1 MIKINYARTT
11 AVVTTLVNSIRVSGL
26 GRLSGL
32 RGRPRGSSGR
42 RGRNGSAQAGKGTG
56 RSRQLVYGLLLI
68 QLGMIGL
75 VGIVG
80 RTSASGQ
87 ESQPS
92 QVGPDELNL
101 KQQESAQ
108 LKRGLQ
114 TEQRFGELAVKV
126 RQQGALPVIVR
137 LRVAFEAEGTI
148 RRPER
153 IRAQRQLIERTR
165 KSLLAGTA
173 GIESGSVK
181 EFRYLPLVAL
191 SVDPAGLESLRNS
204 VEVLD
209 IEEDLLLPPALAQSV
224 PLIGANNAWAGGY
237 AGAGQTVAVLDTGID
252 KAHPFLTDKV
262 ISEACYS
269 TTFRSLGASSL
280 CPGGASAS
288 TAPNSGQACN
298 VPGQEC
304 KHGTLVAGVIAGN
317 GPSFAGVARES
328 SLISINVYSRFE
340 DTDIC
345 GGQTPCV
352 LSFLSDQV
360 RALERVFELR
370 NELQIAAVNFSLA
383 GRRYT
388 ANCDD
393 EQPSMKIAIDQLA
406 SFGIPTVAP
415 TGNRSYSDSIGIP
428 ACISTAISVGATRS
442 EDSGSESIYAESN
455 SASFMHLLAPGG
467 EITSSVPGGEFE
479 TWNGTSLAAP
489 HVAAAWA
496 LMKQRVPGATVGEV
510 LRAMINTGVPIF
522 DNRNSITKPRLRVD
536 QALRALSEN
545 VPVISSYTL
554 TPGSPIDREPFGVA
568 INGSNFDTT
577 GTRLI
582 FCLVGTTTC
591 QEAPVTSISVG
602 TPTLM
607 RVESASL
614 ASGSWTMH
622 LRTSAGVSGRSRPF
636 NVMAPPPPP
645 TITAYSWS
653 PAVPLASQ
661 PFSGTITGSGF
672 NQSTSSGPGA
682 TGTQVYFCR
691 DDASVCV
698 LQPAGNVTVNSPTS
712 LSLTSIVLESGDWQV
727 YVQTTAGASPRST
740 RFRVEVP
747 LLPPTIASLAWSPA
761 TPTENQP
768 FSGIITGT
776 NFVAGGTQ
784 VFFCETGRTICT
796 QVASGNVTVN
806 SPTSLSLSTV
816 TLRTGSWQAY
826 VQNSAGASVKS
837 AAFTIQPLL
846 LQPTLAGFLWN
857 PASPT
862 ENQPFSGVISGTNFV
877 AGSTQVFFCEAN
889 TSNCTPVAAANV
901 TVNSLTSLTV
911 SNVTLGS
918 GSWQCYV
925 TTPAGASPR
934 SAAFNVIRPLV
945 VPTIVSY
952 VLSAPIP
959 TASQPFSAVVTGTGF
974 VTGSTQVYFCLSG
987 GTGCTAQS
995 SGINVT
1001 SASSLSIANI
1011 VLPAGSWQLYV
1022 QTAGGPSGRSTAFTV
1037 QAPLIVPT
1045 LTSFTLDPVAPLA
1058 SEPFVARLNGTGFVA
1073 GGTQIFLCAA
1083 GTNTCTAVTP
1093 NSFSLINSGTLNV
1106 TGIRLGAGNWQFQ
1119 IQTAAGSSAR
1129 SSVFT
1134 VQAAPTLPTINSYT
1148 INSSNPLANQSLSL
1162 TITGTGF
1169 IGGGTQV
1176 FTCVSGTSTCFPQ
1189 AAERITVASA
1199 TSLTVAGVY
1208 LLAGSWQLYVQTSG
1222 GSSDR
1227 STPFT
1232 IRPAN
1237 VLLPTVTGQSW
1248 NPATP
1253 SAATPFSGTVSGT
1266 NFVAGGTQ
1274 VFFCVNAS
1282 TTCFQHPLENIRI
1295 NSPTSLNLSS
1305 VFLMVGT
1312 WQLYV
1317 QTSAGTSERSAAF
1330 TIGSVQLA
1338 TPTVTS
1344 LSFTPATLTAGQLF
1358 GGTISG
1364 ANFVTGATQVFFCE
1378 NEGTSCTEILSE
1390 SVAVTSPTSITLSNV
1405 ALASGTWQLYVRTA
1419 AGTSNRSNAFNVQ
1432 RSALPPSIVGY
1443 TWTPSNP
1450 AASQPFNGTI
1460 AGNNFV
1466 IGGTQVYFCI
1476 NGTSACTQHPANN
1489 VIVAGSNSLSIR
1501 NIQLGNGSWQFYI
1514 ETAAGTSARS
1524 TVFNV
1529 TATAQFL
1536 PTVSGFSW
1544 SSSTV
1549 VANQPFN
1556 GIITGTNFVLG
1567 ATQVFFC
1574 QNSSQNCTRHPV
1586 AEVVVSSPTSL
1597 NISNISLGSGLWQ
1610 IYVQTTL
1617 GNSSLSSTFTVP
1629 EPPSTVPT
1637 VIGFSWNPGAPAT
1650 NQAFSGTISG
1660 TNFVSGGTQVYFC
1673 FNATTNCTQLP
1684 VEYVTVTSPT
1694 TIIVRN
1700 VILASGSWQIYV
1712 RTSSGNSAR
1721 SNSFNV
1727 LSLTVQPIQPV
1738 LSSFTW
1744 NPLVPISGRAF
1755 GGTLRGSNFINGE
1768 TKVFFCVNT
1777 SNNCVEV
1784 AGTEVTVIN
1793 PTTISLSGSI
1803 RLAKGLWQLYIETPN
1818 GVSNRSRSFNV
1829 L

>member
-1 MIKINYARTT
+1 MIKMNLARTT
-11 AVVTTLVNSIRVSGL
+11 AVVTNLVSSFLPSVKRRGPSARRRWSVRSGL
-26 GRLSGL
+26 FDLSSK
-32 RGRPRGSSGR
+32 RC
-42 RGRNGSAQAGKGTG
+42 KE
-56 RSRQLVYGLLLI
+56 RSRRLIPSLLVI
-68 QLGMIGL
+68 QIGMAGMIGHTAA
-75 VGIVG
+75 I
-80 RTSASGQ
+80 GQ
-87 ESQPS
+87 DG
-92 QVGPDELNL
+92 GPGQLGPAELEQLKL
-101 KQQESAQ
+101 KQQESVQ
-108 LKRGLQ
+108 LKRSLQ

-126 RQQGALPVIVR
+126 RQRGALPVIVR

-165 KSLLAGTA
+165 KSLLEEAT

-181 EFRYLPLVAL
+181 EFRYLPVVAL
-191 SVDPAGLESLRNS
+191 SVDPTGLESLRNS
-204 VEVLD
+204 GEVLD
-209 IEEDLLLPPALAQSV
+209 IEEDLLLPPALAALAQSV

-237 AGAGQTVAVLDTGID
+237 AGAGQTVAVLDTGVD
-252 KAHPFLTDKV
+252 KSHPFLAGKV

-280 CPGGASAS
+280 CPGGVSAT

-370 NELQIAAVNFSLA
+370 NDLQIAAVNFSLA

-388 ANCDD
+388 SNCDD

-415 TGNRSYSDSIGIP
+415 TGNRSFSDSIGIP
-428 ACISTAISVGATRS
+428 ACFSSAISVGATIS
-442 EDSGSESIYAESN
+442 EDSGAESIYPESN
-455 SASFMHLLAPGG
+455 SAPFMHLLAPGG
-467 EITSSVPGGEFE
+467 QITSSVPGGEFE

-489 HVAAAWA
+489 HVAGAWA
-496 LMKQRVPGATVGEV
+496 LMKQRLPGATVGEV
-510 LRAMINTGVPIF
+510 LRALVNTGVPIF

-545 VPVISSYTL
+545 APVIGSYTL
-554 TPGSPIDREPFGVA
+554 TPGSPIDREPFVVA
-568 INGSNFDTT
+568 INGSNFDTA
-577 GTRLI
+577 GTRLF
-582 FCLVGTTTC
+582 FCMVGTTTC
-591 QEAPVTSISVG
+591 QEAPVASISVG
-602 TPTLM
+602 TPTQM
-607 RVESASL
+607 RVENAIL

-622 LRTSAGVSGRSRPF
+622 LQTSAGFSGRSRAF

-645 TITAYSWS
+645 TIASYSWN
-653 PAVPLASQ
+653 PTPPLGNQ
-661 PFSGTITGSGF
+661 PFSGTISGTGF
-672 NQSTSSGPGA
+672 NQPTGSN
-682 TGTQVYFCR
+682 GTQVYFCR
-691 DDASVCV
+691 FDSSTCL

-712 LSLTSIVLESGDWQV
+712 ISLTSIVLESGDWQV
-727 YVQTTAGASPRST
+727 YVQTSAGASPRSS
-740 RFRVEVP
+740 RFQVVVP
-747 LLPPTIASLAWSPA
+747 ILPPTIASLAWSPS

-776 NFVAGGTQ
+776 NFVVGGTQ
-784 VFFCETGRTICT
+784 VFFCETGRLTCT
-796 QVASGNVTVN
+796 QVASGNLTV
-806 SPTSLSLSTV
+806 SGPTSLSLSSV
-816 TLRTGSWQAY
+816 SLRTGSWQAY
-826 VQNSAGASVKS
+826 VQNSAGASAKS
-837 AAFTIQPLL
+837 APFTVQPVQ

-857 PASPT
+857 PPSPT
-862 ENQPFSGVISGTNFV
+862 ENQPFSGILTGTNFV
-877 AGSTQVFFCEAN
+877 SGSTQVFFCEAN
-889 TSNCTPVAAANV
+889 TSNCTAVAAANV
-901 TVNSLTSLTV
+901 TVNSLSSLTV
-911 SNVTLGS
+911 NNVTLGS

-925 TTPAGASPR
+925 TTPAGATPR
-934 SAAFNVIRPLV
+934 SAAFTVTRPLV

-952 VLSAPIP
+952 VLSTP
-959 TASQPFSAVVTGTGF
+959 TPVAAQPFSAVVTGTGF
-974 VTGSTQVYFCLSG
+974 ITGSTQVFICGNGALLCTTLASG
-987 GTGCTAQS
+987 V
-995 SGINVT
+995 NVT
-1001 SASSLSIANI
+1001 SPSSLNIANI

-1022 QTAGGPSGRSTAFTV
+1022 QTAGGNSARSTPFVV
-1037 QAPLIVPT
+1037 QAPLIAPT
-1045 LTSFTLDPVAPLA
+1045 LSGYTLDPSSPIANAPFA
-1058 SEPFVARLNGTGFVA
+1058 ARLSGTGFIP
-1073 GGTQIFLCAA
+1073 GGTQVFICASGGGA
-1083 GTNTCTAVTP
+1083 CTAVES
-1093 NSFSLINSGTLNV
+1093 NGLSIINSGTLNL
-1106 TGIRLGAGNWQFQ
+1106 TGIRLEAGSWQFQ
-1119 IQTAAGSSAR
+1119 VQTTAGSSPR
-1129 SSVFT
+1129 STVFA
-1134 VQAAPTLPTINSYT
+1134 VQAPVLAPTLTSYRVNSL
-1148 INSSNPLANQSLSL
+1148 NPLANQPLSI

-1169 IGGGTQV
+1169 VSGETQV

-1189 AAERITVASA
+1189 AAERITVAGP
-1199 TSLTVAGVY
+1199 TSLTVTGIY

-1232 IRPAN
+1232 VKPAN

-1248 NPATP
+1248 TPASP
-1253 SAATPFSGTVSGT
+1253 SAAIPFSGTLTGT
-1266 NFVAGGTQ
+1266 NFVTGGTQ

-1282 TTCFQHPLENIRI
+1282 TTCFQHPLENIRV
-1295 NSPTSLNLSS
+1295 NSSTSLSLSN

-1317 QTSAGTSERSAAF
+1317 QTSAGASERSAAF
-1330 TIGSVQLA
+1330 TIGSTQLA
-1338 TPTVTS
+1338 TPTVAS
-1344 LSFTPATLTAGQLF
+1344 LSFTPTTLTAGQLF
-1358 GGTISG
+1358 GGTITG
-1364 ANFVTGATQVFFCE
+1364 TNFVTGATQVFFCE

-1390 SVAVTSPTSITLSNV
+1390 SVAVTSPTAITLSNV
-1405 ALASGTWQLYVRTA
+1405 ALASGTWQLYVQTA
-1419 AGTSNRSNAFNVQ
+1419 AGSSNRSNAFSVQ
-1432 RSALPPSIVGY
+1432 RTPLPPSIVGY

-1450 AASQPFNGTI
+1450 AANQPFNGTI

-1466 IGGTQVYFCI
+1466 IGATQVYFCI
-1476 NGTSACTQHPANN
+1476 NSTSACTQHPANN
-1489 VIVAGSNSLSIR
+1489 VIVSSNNSISIR
-1501 NIQLGNGSWQFYI
+1501 NIQLGNGSWQFYV

-1529 TATAQFL
+1529 AATAQFL

-1574 QNSSQNCTRHPV
+1574 LNSSQNCTRHPS

-1610 IYVQTTL
+1610 VYVQTTL
-1617 GNSSLSSTFTVP
+1617 GNSSLSTTFTVP

-1637 VIGFSWNPGAPAT
+1637 VTGFSWNPGAPAT
-1650 NQAFSGTISG
+1650 NQPFSGTITG
-1660 TNFVSGGTQVYFC
+1660 ANFVVGGTQVYFC
-1673 FNATTNCTQLP
+1673 SSATTSCTQLP

-1694 TIIVRN
+1694 SVIVRN

-1744 NPLVPISGRAF
+1744 SPLVPISGRAF
-1755 GGTLRGSNFINGE
+1755 GGTLRGSNFIIGA
-1768 TKVFFCVNT
+1768 TRVFFCVNT
-1777 SNNCVEV
+1777 SNNCIEV
-1784 AGTEVTVIN
+1784 AGTEVTVTN
-1793 PTTISLSGSI
+1793 PTTISLSGTI
-1803 RLAKGLWQLYIETPN
+1803 RLAKGLWQIYIETPN